1 MKKAEFTKRFQCAL
15 TESVPEYTAE
25 ICGATVLSRQLHRE
39 LEKVARQCNVI
50 IDGCE
55 PVWWPEQT
63 VAQAMGQLN
72 LSD

>member
-1 MKKAEFTKRFQCAL
+1 MEKAEFIKRFQCAL
-15 TESVPEYTAE
+15 AESVPEYTAG

-39 LEKVARQCNVI
+39 LENVARRSNVI
-50 IDGCE
+50 IDRCE

-63 VAQAMGQLN
+63 VAEAMAQLN